1 MQSHIIPPTLVPGR
15 AVTSTS
21 TSNDS
26 PLAST
31 VEIMKAPDVKYA
43 LRHLLLS
50 ALEVLNPAVPDYDV
64 IGTSPWP
71 VRRPYTT
78 RWALP
83 ACFV

>member
-1 MQSHIIPPTLVPGR
+1 
-15 AVTSTS
+15 
-21 TSNDS
+21 
-26 PLAST
+26 
-31 VEIMKAPDVKYA
+31 MKAPDVKYA
-43 LRHLLLS
+43 LRHLLLA